1 MGRSLLISAASTGSG
16 EEHRL
21 SIMNK
26 VLLVV
31 ALGFVLVSVALAE
44 EETEND
50 EKNSIEATNSR
61 DIREAGKK
69 DTETKKSRK
78 NKKAAKKRKRKT
90 GKKGA
95 KKSKKTSRKNKK
107 KNSGKGKATK

>member
-44 EETEND
+44 EETENE

-78 NKKAAKKRKRKT
+78 NKKATKKR
-90 GKKGA
+90 A
-95 KKSKKTSRKNKK
+95 KKSKKTSRR
-107 KNSGKGKATK
+107 KNSGKGKATKKSKKSR